1 MNKRTF
7 VPRPENL
14 ESRVVLSGGPKFLNG
29 AAVLS
34 TGALGRAY
42 SQIDKA
48 FSTFAHDGMNYGR
61 LNADLSKAVNLIPYN
76 RRDGLWDEV
85 KAEVSQMQSDISS
98 GVSTPV
104 ISADQRV
111 KADLG
116 SFVQGE
122 VASGVIVIPGAGAAK
137 QTTSAAISGGVVL
150 KMGSLSK
157 AYGQIDKAFSNF
169 ARHGM
174 NYARLNS
181 DLAKAVSSIPYNRRD
196 GLWDEVKAEVSQM
209 QSDISSGVST
219 PVISADQRVKAD
231 LGSFVQGE
239 VASSVIKLR

>member
-7 VPRPENL
+7 VPSPENL
-14 ESRVVLSGGPKFLNG
+14 ESRVVLSGGPKFLTG

-34 TGALGRAY
+34 PGALGKAY

-61 LNADLSKAVNLIPYN
+61 LNTDLSKAVNLIPYN

-85 KAEVSQMQSDISS
+85 KAEVSGLQSDISS

-122 VASGVIVIPGAGAAK
+122 VASGVIVIPGGGAAK
-137 QTTSAAISGGVVL
+137 QTTAAAVGGGVGL
-150 KMGSLSK
+150 KMGTLSK
-157 AYGQIDKAFSNF
+157 AY
-169 ARHGM
+169 
-174 NYARLNS
+174 
-181 DLAKAVSSIPYNRRD
+181 
-196 GLWDEVKAEVSQM
+196 
-209 QSDISSGVST
+209 
-219 PVISADQRVKAD
+219 
-231 LGSFVQGE
+231 
-239 VASSVIKLR
+239 

>member
-7 VPRPENL
+7 VPSPENL

-34 TGALGRAY
+34 PGTLGKAY

-48 FSTFAHDGMNYGR
+48 FSNFTHDGMNYGR
-61 LNADLSKAVNLIPYN
+61 LNADLSKAVSSIPYN
-76 RRDGLWDEV
+76 RRDGLWDAV
-85 KAEVSQMQSDISS
+85 KAEVSQLQSDINS

-104 ISADQRV
+104 ISADQRA

-116 SFVQGE
+116 SFVKGE
-122 VASGVIVIPGAGAAK
+122 VASGAIIVTGGGSSGQNRAA
-137 QTTSAAISGGVVL
+137 TVSGGVGL
-150 KMGSLSK
+150 KMGTLSK
-157 AYGQIDKAFSNF
+157 AYSQIDKAFSNF

-174 NYARLNS
+174 NYGRLNA
-181 DLAKAVSSIPYNRRD
+181 DLSKAVSSIPYNRRD
-196 GLWDEVKAEVSQM
+196 GLWDAVKAEVSQL
-209 QSDISSGVST
+209 QSDINSGASN

-231 LGSFVQGE
+231 VGSFVHGE
-239 VASSVIKLR
+239 VASNVIRLR